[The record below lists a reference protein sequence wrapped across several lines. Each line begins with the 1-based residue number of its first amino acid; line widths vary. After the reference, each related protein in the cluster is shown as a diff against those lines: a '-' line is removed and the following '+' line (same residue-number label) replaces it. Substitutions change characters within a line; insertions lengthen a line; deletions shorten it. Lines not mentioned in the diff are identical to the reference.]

1 MCPRAGCRRV
11 ILLWTETPVR
21 SGSTLHHGAVCFSLL
36 SPFRLL
42 PPEARV
48 TPWSHPNFLL
58 PPSPGRGRRSKLEAQ
73 AGCRG

>member
-1 MCPRAGCRRV
+1 MCPRAGRWRV

-48 TPWSHPNFLL
+48 TP
-58 PPSPGRGRRSKLEAQ
+58 
-73 AGCRG
+73 